1 MKTIQTYEQAIE
13 NAKKGIQT
21 DGINKTMLR
30 AYRNSREK
38 GSEFLDFDDV
48 IWETDIPEL
57 IEACKQEGLEA
68 ITISSNFSGMLETLA
83 TFEES
88 GCRLAGLTKVP
99 ECFDSL
105 NYNTGEIYRKMKAAA
120 KIEIA

>member
-21 DGINKTMLR
+21 DGINQTMLW

-38 GSEFLDFDDV
+38 GSEFLDFDEV
-48 IWETDIPEL
+48 IWEKDIPEL

-68 ITISSNFSGMLETLA
+68 ITISSNFSGLLETLA

-99 ECFDSL
+99 ERFDSC
-105 NYNTGEIYRKMKAAA
+105 NYKTGEIYRKMKAAA

>member
-21 DGINKTMLR
+21 DGINKTMFC

-68 ITISSNFSGMLETLA
+68 ITISSNFSGLLETLA

-99 ECFDSL
+99 ERCESY
-105 NYNTGEIYRKMKAAA
+105 NYETGEIYRKMKAAA